1 MLQKKMNNKGFT
13 LIELLIVVVLIAII
27 SGIAVNSVGS
37 TMSVGKR
44 EAYNIMKD
52 NIVTAGYNYINE
64 CTLGSLECN
73 FSFSNNNTFFAKTL
87 QEVGFFDNLESPIDG
102 KYLGSCLVLKAT
114 KSNGVVVVDIID
126 NCY

>member
-37 TMSVGKR
+37 TMSVSKR

-64 CTLGSLECN
+64 CSLGSLEWD
-73 FSFSNNNTFFAKTL
+73 FSFNNNNTFLAKTL
-87 QEVGFFDNLESPIDG
+87 QDVGFFDNLERVLLMVRIWV
-102 KYLGSCLVLKAT
+102 LV
-114 KSNGVVVVDIID
+114 
-126 NCY
+126 